1 LSKAIGNRA
10 DHSRQNPSVRL
21 HSPQSSS
28 NQQQQQQKTENNKTY
43 ADIEFPSTPGKSPTI
58 KSPKIIG
65 DDDNSRGEY
74 TSVYISA
81 DTPRQSINEPNINNF
96 NGYEPAST
104 PNNINSTAPYS
115 SHDSRNIDASYEE
128 HRLPNTN
135 SFNKK
140 ISDMPEK
147 MHPGLTEY
155 EEMEIKQR
163 TDSSVKLP
171 PALSN
176 YEEMTS
182 VGGFTSDQHCASFES
197 PSPPE
202 LPTKEKVPQLPMKR
216 ANTLPVNRGTKPTV
230 PQFHASPSLK
240 SRERNVY
247 ENNVIPLRTNSTSSG
262 KIYIVYSS

>member
-10 DHSRQNPSVRL
+10 DHSKQNPSVRL

-155 EEMEIKQR
+155 EEM
-163 TDSSVKLP
+163 
-171 PALSN
+171 
-176 YEEMTS
+176 
-182 VGGFTSDQHCASFES
+182 
-197 PSPPE
+197 